1 MKFSVNIDSYKKKL
15 ITLREELNQTLEK
28 GKLDKDFEEKLL
40 ELEKQEDLILGE
52 LLPYYRQFAPEIYKT
67 KIEEVS
73 VKTYGTYKL
82 STYLKSYL
90 CIEKNIYLLA
100 SADQKLYLMRVS
112 EDYKKV
118 ELSQPVKNFDKLIIL
133 MYPLSK
139 RKILLFAVTGDIFVL
154 KSNDFAAA
162 FENIKNLKILK
173 LRKICQ
179 GFENIVNIE
188 KNKFLCQIG
197 ANEFLVLEFDSKD
210 LFFEI
215 KNHIDISKIA
225 YEITSLSKIH
235 DSYIGLGS
243 HSGDLILAKYEDGK
257 FNVDKKIKALNT
269 PINYLTSLEN
279 ENLEKNICACLGN
292 DNNFFLYD
300 FNNEEILNLKNQ
312 DFTGNIYNIE
322 SKKAIAIVLTDDCY
336 LYLLEE
342 NMGKWTLNQN
352 LSLSDRFYVNVIA
365 LSPSNY
371 LAIDLYGNFKIL
383 KIDRLDTIE
392 KLRNINI

>member
-15 ITLREELNQTLEK
+15 IKLREELNQTLEK

-100 SADQKLYLMRVS
+100 SANQKLYLMRVS

-118 ELSQPVKNFDKLIIL
+118 ELSQPIKNFDKLIIL

-154 KSNDFAAA
+154 KTNDFAAA

-173 LRKICQ
+173 LRRICQ

-243 HSGDLILAKYEDGK
+243 RSGDLILAKYEDDK

-279 ENLEKNICACLGN
+279 EDLEKNICACLGN

-300 FNNEEILNLKNQ
+300 FNNEEILHLKNQ
-312 DFTGNIYNIE
+312 DFTGNLYNIE

>member
-90 CIEKNIYLLA
+90 CIEKNIFLLA

-118 ELSQPVKNFDKLIIL
+118 ELSQPIKNFDKLIIL

-154 KSNDFAAA
+154 KLNDFAAA

-173 LRKICQ
+173 LRRICQ

-312 DFTGNIYNIE
+312 DFTGNPYNIE

-392 KLRNINI
+392 KLRNINL